1 MMTFYSL
8 GNLHK
13 LPQYNKL
20 SEEAKTALK
29 VVGSVLPFRVNNYV
43 TENLIDW
50 DNFEKD
56 PIYRLTF
63 VEREMLSENQFQ
75 KMKSIIEDSHS
86 TQRDINETAN
96 SIRRELNPHPSGQ
109 LTTNIPSFEGKP
121 VPGVQHKYRETVLI
135 FPSQAQQCHSYCTFC
150 FRWAQF
156 VGDPELK
163 FSTNREMQFLD
174 YISSHKEVSDVLITG
189 GDPMIMQA
197 KGLSQY
203 ILPFLEKGMEH
214 IKNIRIGSKSLTY
227 WPYRFTHD
235 KDSEEVLSLFRL
247 VKKRGKHLSFMAHIN
262 HPQEMKTKEFE
273 EAVCKILET
282 GATIRTQSP
291 LIRRINDS
299 SEIWSDMWK
308 KQVKLGMIPYYMFVE
323 RDTGPKHFFELP
335 LSQAL
340 KIYQEAIRNVS
351 GLARTARGPSMSAY
365 PGKVCVDGVVN
376 VHGKKVFV
384 LSLLQARS
392 PELVKRPFF
401 AEYDGDA
408 KWLTDLRPAFA
419 DRFPFE

>member
-1 MMTFYSL
+1 MMIFYSL

-20 SEEAKTALK
+20 SEEAKVGLK

-43 TENLIDW
+43 TENLINW
-50 DNFEKD
+50 DNFQDD
-56 PIYRLTF
+56 PIYKLTF
-63 VEREMLSENQFQ
+63 VNEEMLSKNQFQ
-75 KMKSIIEDSHS
+75 KMQSIIEDPHS
-86 TQRDINETAN
+86 NQRDINETAN

-121 VPGVQHKYRETVLI
+121 VPGAQHKYRETVLI

-163 FSTNREMQFLD
+163 FSTNRERLFLD

-197 KGLSQY
+197 KSLSQY

-227 WPYRFTHD
+227 WPYRFTND
-235 KDSEEVLSLFRL
+235 KDSEEVLSLFRM
-247 VKKRGKHLSFMAHIN
+247 VKAKGKHLSFMAHIN
-262 HPQEMKTKEFE
+262 HPQEMQTKEFE
-273 EAVCKILET
+273 EAVSKILET
-282 GATIRTQSP
+282 GAVIRTQSP
-291 LIRRINDS
+291 LIRGINDRG
-299 SEIWSDMWK
+299 EIWADMWK
-308 KQVKLGMIPYYMFVE
+308 KQVNLGMIPYYMFVE

-335 LSQAL
+335 LVEAL
-340 KIYQEAIRNVS
+340 AVYQEAIRSVS

-365 PGKVCVDGVVN
+365 PGKVCVDGVVEIQ
-376 VHGKKVFV
+376 GKKVFA

-392 PELVKRPFF
+392 PELVKSPFF
-401 AEYDGDA
+401 AEYDSDA

>member
-8 GNLHK
+8 GNLNK

-20 SEEAKTALK
+20 SEEAKVALK

-43 TENLIDW
+43 TENLINW
-50 DNFEKD
+50 ENFQDD
-56 PIYRLTF
+56 PIYKLTF
-63 VEREMLSENQFQ
+63 VDKEMLSESQFQ
-75 KMKSIIEDSHS
+75 KMKSIIEDRHS

-109 LTTNIPSFEGKP
+109 LTTNVPSLEGEP

-163 FSTNREMQFLD
+163 FSTNRERNFLD

-214 IKNIRIGSKSLTY
+214 VKNIRIGSKSLTY
-227 WPYRFTHD
+227 WPYRFTRD
-235 KDSEEVLSLFRL
+235 KDFEEVLSLFRM

-262 HPQEMKTKEFE
+262 HPQEMETKEFE
-273 EAVCKILET
+273 EAVSKILET
-282 GATIRTQSP
+282 GAVIRTQSP
-291 LIRRINDS
+291 LIRGINDRG
-299 SEIWSDMWK
+299 EIWSHMWK
-308 KQVKLGMIPYYMFVE
+308 KQVNLGMVPYYMFVE
-323 RDTGPKHFFELP
+323 RDTGPKHYFELP
-335 LSQAL
+335 LVDAL
-340 KIYQEAIRNVS
+340 KIYQDAIRDVS

-365 PGKVCVDGVVN
+365 PGKVSVDGVVE
-376 VHGKKVFV
+376 VQGKKVFV

-401 AEYDGDA
+401 AEYDSDA

-419 DRFPFE
+419 ERFPFE